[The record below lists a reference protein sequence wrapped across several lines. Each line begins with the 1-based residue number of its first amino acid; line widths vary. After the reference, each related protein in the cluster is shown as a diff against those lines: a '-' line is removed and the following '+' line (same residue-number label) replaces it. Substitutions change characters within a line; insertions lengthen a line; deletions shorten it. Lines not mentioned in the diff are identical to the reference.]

1 MKRIIIL
8 LAASCVVLS
17 TPLFA
22 SPKAVKE
29 AYMSASKAMV
39 TLMVDTT
46 VSGAGQKE
54 TVKHLE
60 SWAVVVNPGSY
71 VIAPLLDADPV
82 FALSLVRT
90 AMSAAGQKP
99 SEVSL
104 TPAKLK
110 IRLDDG
116 KEIDAEIVKRD
127 EAEGLA
133 LLRLTNPPDN
143 LQPMT
148 IGKVRDARMGDE
160 IVVLQPMGSGYGS
173 DVAVTPLT
181 INMAIHKPNY
191 YTVLFNQLQSGCPVF
206 SRDDGTLLGV
216 VVPLVSTNLNSSMV
230 TSGLLTVASGV
241 SLKKLAGL
249 PTDSVEPSASVREK
263 MADKINP
270 ALVSLSW
277 VLKQTGPNGQ
287 PAESKRVGQALLL
300 SPEGLMVCDG
310 AGMGV
315 FADPAKVQIID
326 LKAVLNDGT
335 SIPVSIARKDSDWR
349 LAWLKPTSAPANPL
363 PFINQPAAGSLK
375 LSEDLWSVFRAPE
388 GMQYAVGVQKMCYI
402 GSIDNPVVMPLG
414 MGDGELNS
422 PVFTSDGKWVGL
434 VVNPPGE
441 SEFGVDEITILPVKN
456 LMKASGLPYVEAK

>member
-1 MKRIIIL
+1 
-8 LAASCVVLS
+8 
-17 TPLFA
+17 
-22 SPKAVKE
+22 
-29 AYMSASKAMV
+29 
-39 TLMVDTT
+39 MVDTT

-60 SWAVVVNPGSY
+60 SWAVVVNPGNF
-71 VIAPLLDADPV
+71 VIAPLMDADPL
-82 FALSLVRT
+82 FALNLVRT
-90 AMSAAGQKP
+90 AMSAAGRKP
-99 SEVSL
+99 SELNLS
-104 TPAKLK
+104 PAKLK
-110 IRLDDG
+110 VRLDDG
-116 KEIDAEIVKRD
+116 KEMNAEIVKRD
-127 EAEGLA
+127 EVEGLV

-143 LQPMT
+143 LHAMT

-181 INMAIHKPNY
+181 INMAIHAPNY

-206 SRDDGTLLGV
+206 SRDDGALLGV

-249 PTDSVEPSASVREK
+249 PTEAVEPSTNAREK
-263 MADKINP
+263 LTEKINP

-277 VLKQTGPNGQ
+277 ILKQTGPNGQ
-287 PAESKRVGQALLL
+287 PEESKRVGQALLL
-300 SPEGLMVCDG
+300 SPDGLMVCNG
-310 AGMGV
+310 AAMGV
-315 FADPAKVQIID
+315 FADPAKFQIID
-326 LKAVLNDGT
+326 LKTVLSDGT
-335 SIPVSIARKDSDWR
+335 SMPVSIARKDSDWG
-349 LAWLKPTSAPANPL
+349 LAWLKPPTAPTNPM
-363 PFINQPAAGSLK
+363 PFINQPVAGSLK

-402 GSIDNPVVMPLG
+402 GTIDNPVVMPLG

-422 PVFTSDGKWVGL
+422 PVFTSEGKWVGL

-441 SEFGVDEITILPVKN
+441 SEFGIDEITILPVKN
-456 LMKASGLPYVEAK
+456 LMKASGLPFVEAK